1 MYLLRDRGVGTFV
14 EDCRKIEGMFSYN
27 SWWTKKETSCK
38 VIFIIRKEQT
48 KVIVFQRYGQE
59 GTSPTNCYE
68 DIAASLYREQLS
80 RTDIKNIR
88 WYLYYVEAKKV
99 VSIVNSVQE
108 WPIVGKAMFHITMDW
123 REKRFVDLKFNVLD
137 DEKIKDALEIN
148 GLPSDLYWDA

>member
-1 MYLLRDRGVGTFV
+1 MFI
-14 EDCRKIEGMFSYN
+14 EDCRRIEGKFFYN

-48 KVIVFQRYGQE
+48 KVIVFQRYRQE

-80 RTDIKNIR
+80 TTNIKNIR

-108 WPIVGKAMFHITMDW
+108 CPIVGKTMFYITMDW
-123 REKRFVDLKFNVLD
+123 REGRFGNLQFNVLN
-137 DEKIKDALEIN
+137 DEKIQDALEIN
-148 GLPSDLYWDA
+148 DLPSDLYWDA